1 MTTPSVR
8 KHAGPGPASD
18 QPSVPEPAFG
28 ERARTLVYL
37 GRVGSL
43 STLSLWVSLRRHSR
57 QFLTSVAYTL
67 SRTIDQGTGYF
78 NQFDQR
84 SQRGPSQLDQ
94 THRFVTTGVWSPQF
108 RALKNFEFSGILTF
122 AGGRP
127 YTAVFDTPEV
137 NFSIV
142 PGEKFHSFRGPTFK
156 DVDFSISRIFHL
168 GERYQLG
175 FRAEAF
181 DLFNHPNYQQNVV
194 DNVQYSAVGPNPNP
208 NNSTDQLW
216 TATPNPDSGVP
227 GAMVPKFGSRS
238 FQFSTR
244 FSF

>member
-1 MTTPSVR
+1 VTLPNGKTYTTPDYG
-8 KHAGPGPASD
+8 AIDGFLTPN
-18 QPSVPEPAFG
+18 FG
-28 ERARTLVYL
+28 TINAIDNS
-37 GRVGSL
+37 GL
-43 STLSLWVSLRRHSR
+43 SIYNGLLVSLRHRSR
-57 QFLTSVAYTL
+57 QFLASVAYTL
-67 SRTIDQGTGYF
+67 SRTIDQGSGYF

-108 RALKNFEFSGILTF
+108 RALKNFEFSGILTL
-122 AGGRP
+122 ASGRP
-127 YTAVFDTPEV
+127 YTAVFDNPEV

-142 PGEKFHSFRGPTFK
+142 PGEKFNSFRGPTFK
-156 DVDFSISRIFHL
+156 DVDLSVSRIFRF

-181 DLFNHPNYQQNVV
+181 DLFNHPNFQQNVV
-194 DNVQYSAVGPNPNP
+194 DNVRYTINGPNPNP

-216 TATPNPDSGVP
+216 TATPNPDFGAP
-227 GAMVPKFGSRS
+227 GAIVPKFGSRS

-244 FSF
+244 FTF